1 MYVWCL
7 ELGVGKW
14 GSSPFTLALGS
25 REFSCFHL
33 YKSECLGHPRRG
45 SKGFKRLVRDTICF
59 SVSGAFDVDSTL
71 DFDLDHIAGVGGL
84 PPDVTSGTDLLAVS
98 GLGAG
103 DSSVDID
110 MTGLQSKI

>member
-1 MYVWCL
+1 MYVWGR

-110 MTGLQSKI
+110 MTGSQSKI